1 MRGGTESFTLS
12 QDRTAEKKR
21 LETDLTDV
29 NLTEFRSEYK
39 NYITYGKPSLIFL
52 ADFINIREG

>member
-1 MRGGTESFTLS
+1 MREGTESFTLS
-12 QDRTAEKKR
+12 QDRTAEKG

-29 NLTEFRSEYK
+29 NLTGFRSEYK

-52 ADFINIREG
+52 ADFINIR